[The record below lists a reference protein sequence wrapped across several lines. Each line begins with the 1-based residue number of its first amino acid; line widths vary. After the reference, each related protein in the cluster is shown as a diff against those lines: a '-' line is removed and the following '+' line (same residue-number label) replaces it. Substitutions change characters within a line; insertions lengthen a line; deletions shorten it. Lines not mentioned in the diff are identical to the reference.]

1 MDARRLIFTFFIAVL
16 AASWATCARTPVR
29 TQPGFHPPDSRWV
42 EKTLR
47 KLTLEEKIGQMIGCR
62 FSGIFSNA
70 GSERM
75 KNLDALVVNHKIG
88 TLGLFGG
95 EVYETAHLTNRF
107 QRLAAVP
114 LLFASDFERG
124 TGNQITGSTLFP
136 PLMSIGAARS
146 EELAYDMGR
155 ITALEGRALGIHM
168 TWAPVVDVNVNPDNP
183 IINTRSAGEDP
194 ELVSRLAGAFIR
206 GCQDNGLIATAK
218 HFPGHGDTTLDSHS
232 LLPTISAGRDRLD
245 RVELYPFKQAVRA
258 GVGAVMTS
266 HLFVPALDPTPN
278 LPATLSNPILTGI
291 LRGSFGFR
299 GLIVTDALEM
309 GGITNAYTS
318 GEAALKAVLA
328 GADILLLSPE
338 PAKVIEHLAA
348 AVRSGELPLARIDE
362 SVRRILEVKAKLGL
376 HKNRFVRVEALERTI
391 AAREFVD
398 RAGQAFESS
407 VTLVKN
413 EGRLLP
419 LDPAKKMAV
428 LSLSSDPGDYFAGR
442 EFVSGMMKKNPATAV
457 FHADADTG
465 QEYLDETAAKS
476 ADAAV
481 AVFALFSSVRA
492 WKGSADIEPKHV
504 RLIEKLKASGKPVV
518 CVSFG
523 SPYFLRHFPGVDA
536 YLCLYRNTPQTQ
548 AIAVRALYG
557 EVDVQG
563 RLPVSIP
570 GLYPLGHGL
579 GLKKR

>member
-1 MDARRLIFTFFIAVL
+1 MDIRRLIFTLFVAVL
-16 AASWATCARTPVR
+16 AVSWTTCAKTPVR
-29 TQPGFHPPDSRWV
+29 TQPGFHPADSRWV

-47 KLTLEEKIGQMIGCR
+47 TLTLEEKIGQMIGCR

-75 KNLDALVVNHKIG
+75 KELDALVANHKIG
-88 TLGLFGG
+88 VLGLFGG

-107 QRLAAVP
+107 QKLAAVP

-124 TGNQITGSTLFP
+124 AGNQITGATLFP

-155 ITALEGRALGIHM
+155 ITALEGRALGVHM

-206 GCQDNGLIATAK
+206 GCQENGLIATAK
-218 HFPGHGDTTLDSHS
+218 HFPGHGDTALDSHS
-232 LLPTISAGRDRLD
+232 LLPTIGADRDRLD

-278 LPATLSNPILTGI
+278 LPATLSKPILTGI
-291 LRGSFGFR
+291 LRGSFGFK

-309 GGITNAYTS
+309 GGITKAYAS
-318 GEAALKAVLA
+318 EEAALKAVLA

-338 PAKVIEHLAA
+338 PAKVIARLAA
-348 AVRSGELPLARIDE
+348 AVRSGGIPPARIDE

-376 HKNRFVRVEALERTI
+376 HKNRFVSIEALERRI
-391 AAREFVD
+391 AAGESLE

-413 EGRLLP
+413 GGDLLP
-419 LDPAKKMAV
+419 LDPAKKIAV
-428 LSLSSDPGDYFAGR
+428 FSLSSDPGDYFAGR
-442 EFVSGMMKKNPATAV
+442 EFVSGMMKINPATTG
-457 FHADADTG
+457 FYADADTG
-465 QEYLDETAAKS
+465 REDLDGAAAKS
-476 ADAAV
+476 ADAGV

-492 WKGSADIEPKHV
+492 WKGSVDIDPKHV
-504 RLIEKLKASGKPVV
+504 RLIEKLKEAGKPVV

-548 AIAVRALYG
+548 TVAVRALYG

-570 GLYPLGHGL
+570 GLYPFGHGL
-579 GLKKR
+579 SLKKR